1 MAARWLATLSIAR
14 PAHVSPRIRIGS
26 GVVAFFAMA
35 GGAVA
40 QVDTAQPS
48 RNDPPPVAPNHSSKD
63 TVPPATD
70 SSLPTRGGKQE
81 PSSKIEGTDPSA
93 VFVNGVLAVPGA
105 QPDSQTAPAK
115 FSERTNNADQ
125 LPIAAYALGHLTS
138 EQRSTVSRKLRE
150 QLALSGQVDA
160 PADTVVDSEI
170 STDVSL
176 HGLQAIP
183 NDVESELPE
192 LRQLMFARAAS
203 RILLVNPR
211 MGRVLAVLD

>member
-1 MAARWLATLSIAR
+1 MHHRAFVSMAAV
-14 PAHVSPRIRIGS
+14 VSFLLI
-26 GVVAFFAMA
+26 A

-40 QVDTAQPS
+40 QVDTPQHS
-48 RNDPPPVAPNHSSKD
+48 RNDPPPAAPNQSSKD
-63 TVPPATD
+63 TVRPATD

-81 PSSKIEGTDPSA
+81 PSSKVEGTDPSA
-93 VFVNGVLAVPGA
+93 VFVNGELAVPGA

-138 EQRSTVSRKLRE
+138 EQRSTISRKLHE

-160 PADTVVDSEI
+160 PADTVVGSEI
-170 STDVSL
+170 STDVAL

-183 NDVESELPE
+183 NEVASEFPE